1 MLIAYF
7 SWSGNT
13 RGIAE
18 QIHQKVGGDL
28 VEIEPVRPY
37 SRDYNTCVEEARRDK
52 DNRARPELK
61 TRLENMD
68 QYEVIFLGYPN
79 WWSTIPMP
87 VATFLTQYDLRGKT
101 IVPFA
106 SHGGGRLGHSLADIS
121 ELSPGATIL
130 EALSISN
137 SGGSS
142 LSRDVDAW
150 LDKNGLNR

>member
-28 VEIEPVRPY
+28 IEIEPIRPY
-37 SRDYNTCVEEARRDK
+37 SRDYNTCLEEARK
-52 DNRARPELK
+52 DLDSQARPELK
-61 TRLENMD
+61 TRLDNMA
-68 QYEVIFLGYPN
+68 QYDVIFLGYPN

-87 VATFLTQYDLRGKT
+87 VATFLTQYDLKGKT

-106 SHGGGRLGHSLADIS
+106 SHGGGRLGQSVADIAK
-121 ELSPGATIL
+121 LSPNAAIL
-130 EALSISN
+130 EALSVN
-137 SGGSS
+137 YSGGGS
-142 LSRDVDAW
+142 LSRDIDVW
-150 LDKNGLNR
+150 LEKNGLK